1 MYKYMYHVKH
11 GVLIFTCQTIF
22 SGRWR
27 PQCHQC
33 VLDPFVNK
41 SARCM
46 RLSLTYFQL
55 IRSRSVSYLYFNDV
69 TILILLGGFFV
80 GKKSYVTT
88 NSERSKIKA
97 IKESV
102 YTNYKNIL
110 APCKIVN
117 LNTSSGLYYLFVG
130 FVYSMLQALFTR
142 INSCFKKLVAQQL
155 NTLEVSK
162 NGGPQHGS
170 VLKLTVLL

>member
-1 MYKYMYHVKH
+1 MSIVYMYKYMYHVKH

-117 LNTSSGLYYLFVG
+117 CKFEHQQWSLLLVCRVCLFYVTG
-130 FVYSMLQALFTR
+130 TVYE
-142 INSCFKKLVAQQL
+142 NQQL
-155 NTLEVSK
+155 F
-162 NGGPQHGS
+162 
-170 VLKLTVLL
+170 